1 MILPF
6 VTRRILKVP
15 ARRLRRRKEGGENCA
30 LAIAERRWPLR
41 RRSNARRPIL
51 KSSFQAPHKTPTLR
65 WRKGSR
71 SFHFGFDDVVQLEA
85 DLKRA
90 F

>member
-6 VTRRILKVP
+6 VTRCTILKVP
-15 ARRLRRRKEGGENCA
+15 ARCRRRRNEGGENCG
-30 LAIAERRWPLR
+30 LAIIADGLTSAFERPLPY
-41 RRSNARRPIL
+41 S

-71 SFHFGFDDVVQLEA
+71 LFHFGFDDFVQLEA